1 MNSELV
7 LEAKGLAKRYG
18 AVVALAHGD
27 FGLRAAEVHA
37 MVGDNGAGKSTLL
50 KLMAGAVRPT
60 SGELLVGGVP
70 VSFSSPRDAQRQG
83 IATVFQ
89 NLGMIDHLD
98 ATANLFLG
106 REEYLPVP
114 LKWLGILDKRKMRA
128 QAVEAVG
135 RLKINVRSVDA
146 LLGGMSGG
154 QRQAVAVA
162 RAAAFGSRAV
172 IMDEPTAALG
182 VRETAAVLDMIR
194 HVKAQG
200 IAVVLVS
207 HRLDEVFAV
216 TDRITVLR
224 RGRTVAT
231 NNTADVS
238 REDVVGMMTGAF
250 VPSI

>member
-1 MNSELV
+1 
-7 LEAKGLAKRYG
+7 
-18 AVVALAHGD
+18 
-27 FGLRAAEVHA
+27 
-37 MVGDNGAGKSTLL
+37 MVGDNGAGKTTLL
-50 KLMAGAVRPT
+50 KVVAGATKPTAGQLLVAGKPT
-60 SGELLVGGVP
+60 S
-70 VSFSSPRDAQRQG
+70 FASPRDAQRQG

-106 REEYLPVP
+106 REIFLPAP
-114 LKWLGILDKRKMRA
+114 LGWLGVVDKRKMRA
-128 QAVEAVG
+128 QAVAAVE
-135 RLKINVRSVDA
+135 RLRINVRSVDA

-162 RAAAFGSRAV
+162 RAASFGSRAV

-182 VRETAAVLDMIR
+182 VRETAAVLDVIR
-194 HVKAQG
+194 RLREQG
-200 IAVVLVS
+200 IAVILIS

-224 RGRTVAT
+224 RGRTIAT
-231 NNTADVS
+231 RSTADVT